1 MKKPL
6 FLLFW
11 IRDPSNRKSSAP
23 EFCTS
28 MNFRMYSTYAP
39 NLQNMVQTTH
49 IDQKSSG
56 SRMIHVV
63 IETNNRHFSRFQH
76 IQRKF

>member
-1 MKKPL
+1 
-6 FLLFW
+6 
-11 IRDPSNRKSSAP
+11 
-23 EFCTS
+23 
-28 MNFRMYSTYAP
+28 MYSTYAP